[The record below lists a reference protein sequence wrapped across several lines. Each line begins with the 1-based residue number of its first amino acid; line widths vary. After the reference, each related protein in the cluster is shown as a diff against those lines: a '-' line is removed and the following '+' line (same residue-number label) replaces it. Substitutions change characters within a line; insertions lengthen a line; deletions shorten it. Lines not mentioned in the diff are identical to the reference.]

1 MKQSSADATPA
12 ASDRLGI
19 RAHVD
24 DSCVT
29 LAEVWGDTVDLR
41 HLTWSVMLGVAISVA
56 AFEAGKAVL
65 SSAVSDAAIVRAYA
79 MLIGLGGCL
88 VAGALS
94 ALLFRPKRI
103 VIDQIVDESDR
114 LHVLKQL
121 ADEWGDIGSLADLP
135 PSAEA
140 ELKELGL
147 YDLFAVYEAS
157 GQAAKLK
164 GER

>member
-1 MKQSSADATPA
+1 
-12 ASDRLGI
+12 
-19 RAHVD
+19 
-24 DSCVT
+24 
-29 LAEVWGDTVDLR
+29 
-41 HLTWSVMLGVAISVA
+41 
-56 AFEAGKAVL
+56 
-65 SSAVSDAAIVRAYA
+65 
-79 MLIGLGGCL
+79 

-114 LHVLKQL
+114 LHVLEQL

>member
-1 MKQSSADATPA
+1 MKQSSANATPA
-12 ASDRLGI
+12 ASDSLGI
-19 RAHVD
+19 RARVD
-24 DSCVT
+24 DPAFT

-65 SSAVSDAAIVRAYA
+65 SSAISDAAIVRAYA

-94 ALLFRPKRI
+94 AFLFRPKRV
-103 VIDQIVDESDR
+103 VIDQMVDESDR

-121 ADEWGDIGSLADLP
+121 ADEWGDIGLLADLP
-135 PSAEA
+135 FSAEA

-157 GQAAKLK
+157 GHAAKLK